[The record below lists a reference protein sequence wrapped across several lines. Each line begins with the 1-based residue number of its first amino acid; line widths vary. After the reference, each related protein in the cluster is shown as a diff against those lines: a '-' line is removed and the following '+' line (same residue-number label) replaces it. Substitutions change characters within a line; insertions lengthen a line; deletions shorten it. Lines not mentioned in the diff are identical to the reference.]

1 MGNDDPCV
9 VHTGGSDDNDGHEE
23 DVCDYITGKKP
34 SLSSG
39 TLPGLVMDALIRDS
53 RHMTLTA
60 MKPVK
65 ATLNITHYKLMFPSF
80 QFLGLGQ
87 MVTGIVVLFFAKQFG
102 LIGFP
107 NASFETFRKVWPLP
121 LFYIANL
128 VFGLGGTKKL
138 SLPMF
143 TVLRRFSIFL
153 TMVAEYF
160 ILGVH
165 ASVFVQLTVFLMI
178 FGAVIAASTDLSF
191 DLMGYTFIMLN
202 NIATAA
208 NGVYTKK
215 KLDSKDL
222 GKYGLLFYNSLFML
236 PFALTLA
243 FVTGELETLVDFPS
257 WTDPVFLMDLLLSCF
272 MGFILNYSIILCT
285 AYNSALTTTVVGVI
299 KNLLVT
305 YLGLF
310 IGGDYVFSL
319 TNFVGINIRISSTR
333 GMFEHYP
340 SSFGSLLIADNCS
353 GLGLV
358 ASAGPY
364 ECSNSFAFL

>member
-1 MGNDDPCV
+1 
-9 VHTGGSDDNDGHEE
+9 
-23 DVCDYITGKKP
+23 
-34 SLSSG
+34 
-39 TLPGLVMDALIRDS
+39 
-53 RHMTLTA
+53 
-60 MKPVK
+60 
-65 ATLNITHYKLMFPSF
+65 
-80 QFLGLGQ
+80 

-215 KLDSKDL
+215 KLDSKHYNATPSSSPDAFEKSQQDL

-319 TNFVGINIRISSTR
+319 TNFVGINISVL
-333 GMFEHYP
+333 
-340 SSFGSLLIADNCS
+340 GSLLYTYITFKGKPAS
-353 GLGLV
+353 GSSSTV
-358 ASAGPY
+358 A
-364 ECSNSFAFL
+364 

>member
-1 MGNDDPCV
+1 MAREDQVSKTEHPMLSRLMAALFYGISSFMIV
-9 VHTGGSDDNDGHEE
+9 VVN
-23 DVCDYITGKKP
+23 K
-34 SLSSG
+34 
-39 TLPGLVMDALIRDS
+39 LV
-53 RHMTLTA
+53 LTS
-60 MKPVK
+60 
-65 ATLNITHYKLMFPSF
+65 YKFPSF

-319 TNFVGINIRISSTR
+319 TNFVGINISVL
-333 GMFEHYP
+333 
-340 SSFGSLLIADNCS
+340 GSLLYTYITFKGKPAS
-353 GLGLV
+353 GSSSTV
-358 ASAGPY
+358 A
-364 ECSNSFAFL
+364 